1 VAGRKLS
8 LLLRAEDLLMAG
20 WVAVATPLIFR
31 AGGDRGPFDAGQPI
45 EGVLRLGAV
54 AAVLA
59 CLAAR
64 RKVEAPGAP
73 PGSLISRGAV
83 GPLTGAL
90 LLVTIGGF
98 TALTIPAAAVSAV
111 LLAAAIGMIA
121 VHFAVPP
128 FSVGVRRA
136 LVSPFVMI
144 AGGLY
149 WSLIEAVVGTPGTSA
164 LRRSALVDPRGAE
177 LALFFLV
184 AFSAVYYAMLVY
196 APRQIAERE
205 GGWPEWILRYVA
217 FVASIA
223 LGVGWLS
230 VLSA

>member
-1 VAGRKLS
+1 
-8 LLLRAEDLLMAG
+8 MAG

-64 RKVEAPGAP
+64 RKVEDGAGP
-73 PGSLISRGAV
+73 PSSLINRGAV

-90 LLVTIGGF
+90 LLVTISGF
-98 TALTIPAAAVSAV
+98 TALTIPAPVVSAILV
-111 LLAAAIGMIA
+111 AAAAGMVAI
-121 VHFAVPP
+121 HFAVPP
-128 FSVGVRRA
+128 LPVAVRRA

-149 WSLIEAVVGTPGTSA
+149 WSVIQAVVGTPGASS
-164 LRRSALVDPRGAE
+164 LRRSALLDPRGAE
-177 LALFFLV
+177 LVLFFLV
-184 AFSAVYYAMLVY
+184 AFSAVYFAMLIY

-205 GGWPEWILRYVA
+205 GGWLEWIIRYVA

-223 LGVGWLS
+223 LGIGWLG